1 MAAVLLASEGFSDID
16 RLVLRRLAWRLPFDA
31 DLGGLHR
38 LQVLGVHATEP
49 MTIGK
54 KSCHDPVAGA
64 IVDQGGDGDVD
75 FLEMLAAEPR
85 RPRAARAPAKAA
97 KPAKVSKPKP
107 KPDRPAEPAAAE
119 EASRVLGCDY
129 DMLLEEAPPRAKS
142 TIDNRLIEFKQ
153 RFAFLLKKI
162 PSWPGRG
169 GRR

>member
-1 MAAVLLASEGFSDID
+1 
-16 RLVLRRLAWRLPFDA
+16 
-31 DLGGLHR
+31 
-38 LQVLGVHATEP
+38 

-107 KPDRPAEPAAAE
+107 KPDRPAEPAAADDNPTMSANRAKVKKGWKRWKPTWSICIMNLRME
-119 EASRVLGCDY
+119 IAKNKEASDS
-129 DMLLEEAPPRAKS
+129 P
-142 TIDNRLIEFKQ
+142 
-153 RFAFLLKKI
+153 
-162 PSWPGRG
+162 
-169 GRR
+169 